1 MGNRETGNASDDRA
15 SGLAEQISREIIMKI
30 AEIRKLKDNLYG
42 ILLDNGK
49 MINLSID
56 VLPEL
61 DNTLTFTAVLPTGWI
76 MTGGTG
82 GIYGDYTD
90 VNINPSIGS
99 RAESL
104 DGIHE
109 IADSVRVSADYIS
122 ATVDAVKE
130 IMKTL
135 E

>member
-1 MGNRETGNASDDRA
+1 
-15 SGLAEQISREIIMKI
+15 MKI

-42 ILLDNGK
+42 VLLDNGK
-49 MINLSID
+49 MISMSID

-61 DNTLTFTAVLPTGWI
+61 DDTLTFTDVFPTGWI

-82 GIYGDYTD
+82 GVYGDHAD

-99 RAESL
+99 YAESL

-109 IADSVRVSADYIS
+109 IADSVRVSGDYIA

-130 IMKTL
+130 IMKMPMKTQ